1 MRIIV
6 NEVNYK
12 ACNYNKK
19 EALVQVFTCVY
30 CETFKNTFSYRT
42 PLFIAWYIVELEN
55 CRTFYLLSAGFLE
68 KTVVNRTRLLVS
80 PLRSPDASYLPL
92 ERKSVQLMNISFLPQ
107 LFCFACSNI

>member
-30 CETFKNTFSYRT
+30 FHTEHLC
-42 PLFIAWYIVELEN
+42 
-55 CRTFYLLSAGFLE
+55 LLHGTL
-68 KTVVNRTRLLVS
+68 
-80 PLRSPDASYLPL
+80 
-92 ERKSVQLMNISFLPQ
+92 
-107 LFCFACSNI
+107 